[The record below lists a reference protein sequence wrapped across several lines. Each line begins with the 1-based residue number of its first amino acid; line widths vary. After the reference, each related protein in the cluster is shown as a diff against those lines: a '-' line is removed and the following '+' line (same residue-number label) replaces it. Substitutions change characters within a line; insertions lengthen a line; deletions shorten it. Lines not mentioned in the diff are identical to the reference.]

1 MALPRAGRM
10 CYNLRKPSGSVPII
24 FRFRRSVNVGEGAK
38 LKLTRAE
45 AALIALTAAACVF
58 LLGFYAG
65 RSGTR
70 GVVTVQ
76 TGGLRAP
83 ASAEVQGSEADAL
96 PSGTP
101 DDTDASDAAPDFPL
115 DLNTATAEQLQTLP
129 GIGEVLAQRIVDFR
143 EENGPFRLV
152 DEIRD
157 VRGIGEAIFNGI
169 KDYITVG

>member
-1 MALPRAGRM
+1 M
-10 CYNLRKPSGSVPII
+10 
-24 FRFRRSVNVGEGAK
+24 GEGAK

-76 TGGLRAP
+76 TGSLRAP
-83 ASAEVQGSEADAL
+83 ASAETTEQTADEL
-96 PSGTP
+96 PPAVP
-101 DDTDASDAAPDFPL
+101 DDGDAPDAAADFPL
-115 DLNTATAEQLQTLP
+115 DLNTASAEQLQTLP

-157 VRGIGEAIFNGI
+157 VRGIGEAIFDGI

>member
-1 MALPRAGRM
+1 M
-10 CYNLRKPSGSVPII
+10 
-24 FRFRRSVNVGEGAK
+24 
-38 LKLTRAE
+38 KLTRAE

-58 LLGFYAG
+58 LLGFHAG

-76 TGGLRAP
+76 TGGLRAA
-83 ASAEVQGSEADAL
+83 ASAEVQESEADEP
-96 PSGTP
+96 PSAVP
-101 DDTDASDAAPDFPL
+101 DGTDAPDAAADFPL
-115 DLNTATAEQLQTLP
+115 DLNTASAEQLQTLP

-143 EENGPFRLV
+143 EENGPFRLA

-157 VRGIGEAIFNGI
+157 VRGIGEAIFDGI